1 MTRGLVVA
9 KWLDTMQREPS
20 DLGCRVAK
28 LRRAAKLSARE
39 LSLAIGA
46 SHGVVAQLECGTIT
60 DLRSSFIPR
69 LAKALGTTSDYLLT
83 GEGSEPTP
91 EQTREAFEAWKGQA
105 SSAEAAA

>member
-1 MTRGLVVA
+1 
-9 KWLDTMQREPS
+9 MQREPS

-46 SHGVVAQLECGTIT
+46 SHGVIAQLECGTIT

-69 LAKALGTTSDYLLT
+69 LAKALGTTSNHLLT

-91 EQTREAFEAWKGQA
+91 EQTREAFAVLKGA
-105 SSAEAAA
+105 VSTEAAA